1 MVNAEELIKEQKCRE
16 DRKYI
21 TFNKIYQMVENK
33 IRAASACNNYYAW
46 YQVPEFLVGSPLY
59 SYQECKEYIRKKLT
73 KSNFEIEL
81 YPPNILLIKWFPKK

>member
-1 MVNAEELIKEQKCRE
+1 MVNADELIKEQKCRE

-21 TFNKIYQMVENK
+21 TFDKIYHMVENK
-33 IRAASACNNYYAW
+33 IRVASACNNYYTW

-59 SYQECKEYIRKKLT
+59 SYLECKEYIRNKLI
-73 KSNFEIEL
+73 KSKFEIEL